1 MSISKTQIFFQNI
14 MIEDYIF
21 KKQQKHSMVIRDN
34 MSPCPG
40 IIICDFSYENIWIF
54 YPPVLLLILKDSLN
68 GDYEPWLA
76 NMK

>member
-1 MSISKTQIFFQNI
+1 MNISKTQIFFQNI

-34 MSPCPG
+34 MSPCPE

-68 GDYEPWLA
+68 GTMSHDLQI
-76 NMK
+76 